1 MRHRQHVLLGLAI
14 AEAITLGYLTV
25 PIVWS
30 INYVELGWGGYW
42 SVESPAALPVWPLA
56 LALALGICFALVFIS
71 TEDSN

>member
-1 MRHRQHVLLGLAI
+1 MGLAI
-14 AEAITLGYLTV
+14 AEATTLAYLAV

-42 SVESPAALPVWPLA
+42 SLDFPTTLPVWPLA

-71 TEDSN
+71 TGDSN